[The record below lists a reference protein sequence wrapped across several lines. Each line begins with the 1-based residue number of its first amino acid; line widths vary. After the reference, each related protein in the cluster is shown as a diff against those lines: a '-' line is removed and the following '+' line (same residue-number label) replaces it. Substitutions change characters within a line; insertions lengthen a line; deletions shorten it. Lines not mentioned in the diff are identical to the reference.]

1 MTDAPELEAGFGPLR
16 GAGWYKRAQAW
27 ALSRQSARYE
37 ALVRG
42 EKRALLGSLEGTVV
56 EIGPGAGGN
65 LEYLPPG
72 VRWIGVE
79 PNPYFEVHVRRRA
92 ERLGREVEIRAGT
105 AERIPVEDGRAD
117 AVVSTLVLCSVRDP
131 AAALREIRRVLR
143 PGGRFVFVEHVAGRR
158 RSATRVAQAI
168 LTPLWVALGDG
179 CHLDRDTGSA
189 IASAGFARVEIRRLD
204 LPVPVLGPHVA
215 GTAWAGA

>member
-1 MTDAPELEAGFGPLR
+1 MTNEPDLEAGFGPLR
-16 GAGWYKRAQAW
+16 GAAWYKRAQAW

-37 ALVRG
+37 AYVRA
-42 EKRALLGSLEGTVV
+42 EKQTLLGSLEGTVV

-65 LEYLPPG
+65 LEYLTPS

-79 PNPYFEVHVRRRA
+79 PNPYFEGHLRRRA
-92 ERLGREVEIRAGT
+92 ERLGRDLDLRAGT
-105 AERIPVEDGRAD
+105 AERLPVEDGQAD

-143 PGGRFVFVEHVAGRR
+143 PGGRFVFVEHVAGSP
-158 RSATRVAQAI
+158 RSATRLAQAI
-168 LTPLWVALGDG
+168 LKPLWIALGDG
-179 CHLDRDTGSA
+179 CHLDRDTGAA
-189 IASAGFARVEIRRLD
+189 IASAGFARVEIRRLS

-215 GTAWAGA
+215 GTAWAG

>member
-1 MTDAPELEAGFGPLR
+1 MTDLPELDTGFRPLR
-16 GAGWYKRAQAW
+16 GAAWYKRAQAW

-42 EKRALLGSLEGTVV
+42 EKRALLGSLTGSVV

-79 PNPYFEVHVRRRA
+79 PNPYFEGHLRRRA
-92 ERLGREVEIRAGT
+92 ERLGWTIDIRAGA
-105 AERIPVEDGRAD
+105 AERLPVGDGEAD

-143 PGGRFVFVEHVAGRR
+143 PGGRFVFMEHVAGRP
-158 RSATRVAQAI
+158 RSGTRLAQAI
-168 LTPLWVALGDG
+168 LTPIWTALGDG
-179 CHLDRDTGSA
+179 CHLDRDTGDT
-189 IASAGFARVEIRRLD
+189 IAAAGFARVEIRRLA
-204 LPVPVLGPHVA
+204 LPIPVLGPHVA
-215 GTAWAGA
+215 GTAWAA